1 MMERSLAAA
10 FSLCWRPGTILL
22 RKVSACP
29 PTACMSVPPFNS
41 TTPVQYKA
49 NYSMGG
55 KLTPDTIDDFVS
67 AAASLGAAKDSSDTY
82 TPPAAKTPGYPMWG
96 RDAGCAF
103 LTGAPR
109 TAWPAR
115 YKCEKANT
123 YSCTS
128 DYRMSAVC
136 VIKAD
141 YQGEPAAASYSIDIN
156 TGSTAASLYND
167 ANRGVPPTFRYFTT
181 DAEAVA
187 ATGISG
193 ATAART
199 GGYSSAQDYIP
210 VPVGYWACNA
220 ASANNV
226 SAGVDGTGSGLSNFA
241 GLFGV
246 STSTEM
252 DQFGGQARCPN
263 CRCMQS
269 SLLELTRSLTPA
281 VSSYGL
287 CYRTNCY
294 RPDYL
299 QVAIRGQF
307 GKNKAYW

>member
-1 MMERSLAAA
+1 MRAHLTQH
-10 FSLCWRPGTILL
+10 RPSLL
-22 RKVSACP
+22 RCLHACLP
-29 PTACMSVPPFNS
+29 PS
-41 TTPVQYKA
+41 PVQYKA

-55 KLTPDTIDDFVS
+55 KLTPDTVDDFVS

-82 TPPAAKTPGYPMWG
+82 TPPPAKTPGYPMWG
-96 RDAGCAF
+96 RGAGCAF
-103 LTGAPR
+103 LSGAPR

-156 TGSTAASLYND
+156 TGATTASLYND
-167 ANRGVPPTFRYFTT
+167 ANRGVPPTFRYFAS
-181 DAEAVA
+181 DAEAAA
-187 ATGISG
+187 ATGIAG

-199 GGYSSAQDYIP
+199 GGYSAAQDYVP
-210 VPVGYWACNA
+210 MPVGYWACNA

-269 SLLELTRSLTPA
+269 SLLELTRSLSPA